1 MLIRF
6 CASLVL
12 LALLT
17 PASLLADPVPAANA
31 ALTVTLVNGSYVIAP
46 PGSRLLLRIPENHL
60 APGGG
65 PDSPA
70 YFELSSS
77 TPNLIVTGWFEPAV
91 SYEGAQKLWKGDV
104 KAMTDGGLPA
114 PKNLV
119 FLKRGPWEIISYHI
133 PLPQGTSAHLRAEL
147 VQAGTWLDL
156 HLSITSGQPVAAA
169 REKLLAV
176 LQGITVEEK

>member
-1 MLIRF
+1 MPIRF
-6 CASLVL
+6 CAPLVL
-12 LALLT
+12 FALLA
-17 PASLLADPVPAANA
+17 PAAMPADTAPAANA
-31 ALTVTLVNGSYVIAP
+31 ALTVALVNGNYEITLPRSK
-46 PGSRLLLRIPENHL
+46 LLLRIPENHL

-70 YFELSSS
+70 YFELSSA
-77 TPNLIVTGWFEPAV
+77 TPNLIVTGWFEPAGN
-91 SYEGAQKLWKGDV
+91 YEGAQKLWKGDA

-114 PKNLV
+114 PRNIV
-119 FLKRGPWEIISYHI
+119 FLKRGPWEIITYHI
-133 PLPQGTSAHLRAEL
+133 PLPQGASAHLRAEL